1 MHSVHGKDQRTRK
14 HDSGFALMEV
24 IIAIAIIG
32 IVAISSITLT
42 VNGIASASMQE
53 RRQIAV
59 TIASGAM
66 ENISAQ
72 TVATLYDGRRQADVQ
87 AAFTANSTVPGIAA
101 VGGSSPTYAR
111 WDAGASASSIA
122 QVPVTSP
129 AVRLSGTL
137 YSTTTLIG
145 PCYQPTSGGDCATL
159 SSHPNFY
166 GRRTGL
172 PLTHSSCRGC
182 SMDSRKLMHYLRMLL
197 LDDHSHRPEQRP
209 RVGYPC
215 LGIALCPTEKLIRAG
230 TPA

>member
-1 MHSVHGKDQRTRK
+1 MIAKSTQFLPNSRVRVRDDAGL
-14 HDSGFALMEV
+14 SLMEV
-24 IIAIAIIG
+24 IIAIAIISV
-32 IVAISSITLT
+32 VAMSSVSLTIS
-42 VNGIASASMQE
+42 GIASASMQE

-101 VGGSSPTYAR
+101 VGGTSPTYAR
-111 WDAGASASSIA
+111 WDASALSSSIA

-145 PCYQPTSGGDCATL
+145 PCYQPTAGGDCATL
-159 SSHPNFY
+159 SSHPDFTDVVP
-166 GRRTGL
+166 G
-172 PLTHSSCRGC
+172 
-182 SMDSRKLMHYLRMLL
+182 YL
-197 LDDHSHRPEQRP
+197 S
-209 RVGYPC
+209 
-215 LGIALCPTEKLIRAG
+215 LIRVVVVVRWTAG
-230 TPA
+230 NTCTTSGCYYSTTTLIDPNKDLEWATRV

>member
-159 SSHPNFY
+159 SSHPNFTDVVPGY
-166 GRRTGL
+166 LSLIRVVVAVRWTAG
-172 PLTHSSCRGC
+172 SSCTTSGC
-182 SMDSRKLMHYLRMLL
+182 FYS
-197 LDDHSHRPEQRP
+197 
-209 RVGYPC
+209 
-215 LGIALCPTEKLIRAG
+215 TTTLIDPNKDLEWATRA
-230 TPA
+230 